1 MSNRFLPVSLFAV
14 AIFLGACGSSSTSSS
29 SSTTTSTG
37 KSATTSTTSTS
48 SPPSAKTTSCKTS
61 DLTITVG
68 PSQGAAGHVY
78 IPILFQN
85 TGASSCTI
93 NGFPQVAGTNS
104 SGQQVAQAA
113 HSSGTP
119 STVVLPVKGFSS
131 ATLTAI
137 NVPSGNETSCTNFA
151 GLNVTPPD
159 NTTGV
164 SITVQTPGCAGLSVS
179 PVVAGTSGQ

>member
-1 MSNRFLPVSLFAV
+1 MSNRFLPVTLFAV
-14 AIFLGACGSSSTSSS
+14 AIFLGACGSSSTSTS
-29 SSTTTSTG
+29 SSTTTSTD

-48 SPPSAKTTSCKTS
+48 SPPSAKTTSCTTS

-93 NGFPQVAGTNS
+93 DGFPQVAGTNS

-119 STVVLPVKGFSS
+119 SMVVLPVKGFSS

-137 NVPSGNETSCTNFA
+137 NVPSGNATSCTNFA